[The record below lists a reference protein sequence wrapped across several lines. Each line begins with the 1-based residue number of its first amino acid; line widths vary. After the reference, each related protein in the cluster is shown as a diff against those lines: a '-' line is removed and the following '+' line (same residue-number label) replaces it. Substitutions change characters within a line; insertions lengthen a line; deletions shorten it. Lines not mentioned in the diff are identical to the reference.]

1 MPSVTGTIQ
10 VVSVRGGGAV
20 DGLRPVY
27 TLLLLFDCYLSQE
40 CLVVIGGWTGCI
52 LRIIFRFRIRQH
64 EYNAFIYAT
73 AGISSASNISSEI
86 QVPE

>member
-27 TLLLLFDCYLSQE
+27 TLLLLFDCLSFP
-40 CLVVIGGWTGCI
+40 GMPGCNWWVDR
-52 LRIIFRFRIRQH
+52 LYH
-64 EYNAFIYAT
+64 KNY
-73 AGISSASNISSEI
+73 ISI
-86 QVPE
+86 